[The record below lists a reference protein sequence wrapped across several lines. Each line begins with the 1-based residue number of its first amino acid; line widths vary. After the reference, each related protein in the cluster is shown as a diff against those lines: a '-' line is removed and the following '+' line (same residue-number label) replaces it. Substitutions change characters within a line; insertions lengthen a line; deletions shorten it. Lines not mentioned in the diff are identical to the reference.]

1 MSGRAAFP
9 RLLCV
14 PGLGLDD
21 QAWRPT
27 IRALGAGDRHEED
40 CVALLPGFGLRP
52 RATDD
57 LRPATLGAQ
66 LAAGWLTDGRGPIVL
81 MGHSASCQ
89 IVTHAAASLLPGRV
103 ATLVLVGPTTDP
115 RAASWG
121 RIVERWLRTAVW
133 ERPSQ
138 LPLLGRTY
146 ARTGPLWM
154 LHAMDAARREDVRE
168 RLRAVDCPV
177 LVARGRHDRICPDD
191 WAQELIAAAPTG
203 SRAVTLER
211 GAHMVPLTHGEMLA
225 AALQVAVE

>member
-1 MSGRAAFP
+1 LA
-9 RLLCV
+9 
-14 PGLGLDD
+14 
-21 QAWRPT
+21 
-27 IRALGAGDRHEED
+27 AGDRHEED
-40 CVALLPGFGLRP
+40 RVALLPGFGLRP
-52 RATDD
+52 TATED

-66 LAAGWLTDGRGPIVL
+66 LAAGWLTDGCSPIVL

-89 IVTHAAASLLPGRV
+89 IVTHAASLAPGRV

-138 LPLLGRTY
+138 LPVLGRSY
-146 ARTGPLWM
+146 ARTGPLRM
-154 LHAMDAARREDVRE
+154 LQAMDAARGEDVRE

-211 GAHMVPLTHGEMLA
+211 GAHMVPLTHGAMLA
-225 AALQVAVE
+225 AALRAAVE